1 MANMAGRD
9 YFHPLSGTL
18 STRPDGGKP
27 SIALDKH
34 HAVWHCFALISGIEV
49 IMRNS
54 FYAIVAAAFSAVL
67 LSGSAAH
74 AGPYP
79 FGDEPYTLNWDY
91 YPQIQSGCWKWNWQ
105 QYQWNDTCPVYI
117 NPKAYMYHPRG
128 GAVLRSRG

>member
-1 MANMAGRD
+1 MTS
-9 YFHPLSGTL
+9 FGTVL
-18 STRPDGGKP
+18 PG
-27 SIALDKH
+27 IF
-34 HAVWHCFALISGIEV
+34 WGIEDY
-49 IMRNS
+49 MRKS
-54 FYAIVAAAFSAVL
+54 LYAIVAAGFSAVL
-67 LSGSAAH
+67 LSGNLAH

-91 YPQIQSGCWKWNWQ
+91 YPQVQSGCWRWNWQ